1 MFIQIPVKCEQRSH
15 WAGAPD
21 DEVAHVLCLPFFLTL
36 CLPLKSNPPSKK
48 EERAVSN
55 ANNVYNSGE
64 GEEAHIYELSVLVM
78 TGIVV
83 EGKLNDKCAV
93 CISWGKGAGIALG
106 S

>member
-1 MFIQIPVKCEQRSH
+1 MFIQIPVKCELRSH

-21 DEVAHVLCLPFFLTL
+21 DELPPIFLTL

-48 EERAVSN
+48 GERAVSN

-64 GEEAHIYELSVLVM
+64 REEARIYELSVLVM

-93 CISWGKGAGIALG
+93 CVCWGKGAAIALA